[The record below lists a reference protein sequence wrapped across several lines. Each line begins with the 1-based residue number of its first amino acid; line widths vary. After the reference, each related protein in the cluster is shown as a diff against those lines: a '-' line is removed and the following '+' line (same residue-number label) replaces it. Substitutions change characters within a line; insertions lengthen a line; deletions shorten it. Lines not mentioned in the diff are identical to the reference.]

1 MTERHIILDPE
12 LGRCGLVHLVVV
24 LVVVVAVSAFLGE
37 PDQAVQQ
44 RLKISGHVNWSL
56 SIVMY

>member
-1 MTERHIILDPE
+1 MTETHIILDPE
-12 LGRCGLVHLVVV
+12 LGSCGFVYLVVV
-24 LVVVVAVSAFLGE
+24 IVVVVAVSAFLIE

-44 RLKISGHVNWSL
+44 RLKISGHVNWCL